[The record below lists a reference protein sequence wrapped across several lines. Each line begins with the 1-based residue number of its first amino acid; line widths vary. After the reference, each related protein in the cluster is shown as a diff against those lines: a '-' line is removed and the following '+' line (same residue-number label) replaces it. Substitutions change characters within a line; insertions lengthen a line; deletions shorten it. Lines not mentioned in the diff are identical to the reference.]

1 MFSMFSEGTHMV
13 KTQPT
18 AHTHKITMVMLVMT
32 IQGKTNNENKDD
44 DSTCNTSKHN
54 CYGQ

>member
-1 MFSMFSEGTHMV
+1 MV